1 MIITFDRSVFSK
13 YGTPDV
19 DKKTFGRILA
29 LANIKGSTI
38 SLGPQ
43 CDVNNANLDS
53 SDLFFLIDLLKNS
66 SKYPQPK
73 RASDCA
79 IKVNGESFSEG
90 RIIGMS
96 EACEYISFPAIIIVE
111 NGTND
116 GYFLRAIERNFDS
129 SINFEHLLSENIVAI
144 DNGGGSGALSRVE
157 YYLSI
162 HQKKAKLLR
171 CMVIVDGD
179 KRFPGDNDYAN
190 KKKQEKESREFS
202 QKGILYHI
210 LSKRS
215 LENYMP
221 DEVFNDQKR
230 SFGVS
235 WVNAY
240 VKLSDEQKD
249 YFCTAS
255 GFKKDIPNDHEN
267 KFENLPKEI
276 QSLFTDI
283 GGNFNIL
290 KDCSNLGNFKEA
302 FAELFFNSPYVN
314 KTTLLKRLQH
324 PRASNPDE
332 FNQITEKIRQLL

>member
-1 MIITFDRSVFSK
+1 MIITFDKSVFSK

-29 LANIKGSTI
+29 LANSKDATI
-38 SLGPQ
+38 SLDPQ
-43 CDVNNANLDS
+43 SDVNNADLDS
-53 SDLFFLIDLLKNS
+53 GDLFFLMDLLKSS

-73 RASDCA
+73 RESDCI
-79 IKVNGESFSEG
+79 IKVNGESFSVN
-90 RIIGMS
+90 RIIGIS
-96 EACEYISFPAIIIVE
+96 EACEYIASPAIIIVE

-116 GYFLRAIERNFDS
+116 GYFLRTIERNFDS
-129 SINFEHLLSENIVAI
+129 SINFERLLSENIVAI

-162 HQKKAKLLR
+162 HQQKAKLLR
-171 CMVIVDGD
+171 CLVIVDGD

-210 LSKRS
+210 LSKRA

-221 DEVFNDQKR
+221 DDVFIDQKR
-230 SFGVS
+230 KFGDS

-240 VKLSDEQKD
+240 VKLSDKQKD
-249 YFCTAS
+249 YFYTAS
-255 GFKKDIPNDHEN
+255 GFKKDIPNKLEN
-267 KFENLPKEI
+267 KFENLPIEI
-276 QSLFTDI
+276 QNLFTDI

-290 KDCSNLGNFKEA
+290 KNSSNLGNFKEA
-302 FAELFFNSPYVN
+302 FAELFFSSPYAN

-324 PRASNPDE
+324 PQAANPNE
-332 FNQITEKIRQLL
+332 FNQIVEEIRQLL